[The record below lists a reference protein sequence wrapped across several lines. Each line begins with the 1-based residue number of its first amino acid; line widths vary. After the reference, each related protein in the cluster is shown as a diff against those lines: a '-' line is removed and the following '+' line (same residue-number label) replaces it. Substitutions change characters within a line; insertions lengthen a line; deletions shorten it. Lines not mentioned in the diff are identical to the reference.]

1 MLFSYIEQGNHQEA
15 MNLGQELGNNEI
27 QIASLNLQKDEIE
40 DDDDLDDDEKD
51 DQIDALQ

>member
-1 MLFSYIEQGNHQEA
+1 

>member
-1 MLFSYIEQGNHQEA
+1 MEQGNHQEA